1 MRRALADAL
10 VAAWAAD
17 GVVSRALAPLGVM
30 YGVAMSVR
38 NAAYASGLRR
48 VTPTSAPTISVGNL
62 TVGGT
67 GKTPVSAW
75 FAEQLAARGAR
86 PGIVLRGYGADEP
99 LVHRTLVPSAVV
111 VADPDRV
118 RGSARAVASGARAIV
133 LDDAFQHRR
142 AGRTVDVVLVAAE
155 QGLPGRCLPAGP
167 LREPWSGIRRADALI
182 VTRKTASPEAA
193 SGMASALSARW
204 GRPVAVMHLAPGALR
219 RVDGAAEASSAAV
232 PAPGS
237 RVLAVSGIGEPAAF
251 HGQLAASGFDVTPMP
266 FPDHHA
272 FTAADVQQV
281 VARADGVGAVVCT
294 LKDAVKLTPL
304 WPARAPTLW
313 YLSQAVRLEAGQGI
327 LDGLLDRLA
336 PISNP

>member
-1 MRRALADAL
+1 MRRALAEAL

-17 GVVSRALAPLGVM
+17 GVVARALAPLGVM
-30 YGVAMSVR
+30 YGAAMSAR

-48 VTPTSAPTISVGNL
+48 VTPAPVPTISIGNL

-142 AGRTVDVVLVAAE
+142 AGRFVDVVLVAAE
-155 QGLPGRCLPAGP
+155 QGLPERCLPAGP
-167 LREPWSGIRRADALI
+167 LREPWSGVRRADALI
-182 VTRKTASPEAA
+182 VTRKTASSEAA
-193 SGMASALSARW
+193 SAMASALGARW

-219 RVDGAAEASSAAV
+219 RVDGVAGDLRAEV
-232 PAPGS
+232 PATGS

-251 HGQLAASGFDVTPMP
+251 NRQLASLGFDVTAIP

-272 FTAADVQQV
+272 FSAADVRSV
-281 VARADGVGAVVCT
+281 VARADRVGAVVCT
-294 LKDAVKLTPL
+294 LKDAVKLAPL
-304 WPARAPTLW
+304 WPAHAPTLW

-336 PISNP
+336 PISTP